1 MYTHRKR
8 SNVISAGFF
17 AIAAHAIII
26 GLFFIQF
33 DWDQKKPMQV
43 AQVTLWDSLPQPIP
57 EPPPTEDVV
66 VPEEKVEPP
75 PPPVVKE
82 KLPVVEP
89 EKKPE
94 VKNDIAIAK
103 KKEQEKL
110 EKQKKE
116 KLEKAKKKKLA
127 AKKKREKKK
136 AEALKK
142 KKLLAQLQKD
152 ITKKKPNKEALKK
165 LQQNLVDEQNA
176 AKAAKAAKAQAA
188 VNAGIVDQYIAKI
201 QNKVRGH
208 VNRSLCGDGDPI
220 LTFKVSLLPTG
231 DLIGAPKL
239 VKSSG
244 ITVCDEAV
252 ERAIQASQPFPLPE
266 DRSLISKFRNLK
278 LTFEPNQ

>member
-110 EKQKKE
+110 EKQ
-116 KLEKAKKKKLA
+116 KLA